1 MYINFWLFLLSSV
14 VMIGSLVK
22 FIMSENNGKIVK
34 TIFAISFIV
43 FLITFVIGAYSS
55 RI

>member
-1 MYINFWLFLLSSV
+1 MYINFWLFLLSSAI
-14 VMIGSLVK
+14 MIGSLAKV
-22 FIMSENNGKIVK
+22 IMSENNGKIVK
-34 TIFAISFIV
+34 TLFAISFVV

>member
-14 VMIGSLVK
+14 IMIGSLTKV
-22 FIMSENNGKIVK
+22 IMSENNGKIVK
-34 TIFAISFIV
+34 TIFVISFIV

>member
-14 VMIGSLVK
+14 IMIGSLAKV
-22 FIMSENNGKIVK
+22 IMSENNGKIVK
-34 TIFAISFIV
+34 TMFAISFVV
-43 FLITFVIGAYSS
+43 FLVTFVIGVYSS

>member
-14 VMIGSLVK
+14 IMIGSIAKV
-22 FIMSENNGKIVK
+22 IMSENNGKIVK

-43 FLITFVIGAYSS
+43 FLITFIIGTYSS